1 MVSNFLG
8 DKETEYSHDRDIGFW
23 VRLSPD
29 GDWVGVRSLLPLSVF
44 PKFLETDFIAVEVV
58 MKNGKKHA
66 IFRGLATI
74 VNDSD
79 IKLDV
84 SVCHSSSVSSS
95 GRSNINV
102 VIDEIFENQCYHPI
116 SGWGNKGP
124 SFRSN
129 DPGRWSTRDFS
140 YSSNVCI
147 CLKSDNIFFKIV
159 YFQNIDCMFH
169 LTCVL
174 F

>member
-74 VNDSD
+74 VKTN
-79 IKLDV
+79 KL
-84 SVCHSSSVSSS
+84 S
-95 GRSNINV
+95 
-102 VIDEIFENQCYHPI
+102 PI
-116 SGWGNKGP
+116 CS
-124 SFRSN
+124 
-129 DPGRWSTRDFS
+129 
-140 YSSNVCI
+140 
-147 CLKSDNIFFKIV
+147 
-159 YFQNIDCMFH
+159 
-169 LTCVL
+169 
-174 F
+174 